1 MKSHDLDTAFNLS
14 SQTRNRTQPS
24 FHNKYAFLKKIDQL
38 PGGPEWMCDVFELD
52 GDVPDEN
59 GILKTEEI
67 ELWRRDPVDCIREL
81 IGNPT
86 FREFLKYAPE
96 KLFEKMD
103 GSGRIYD
110 ETWTGDWWWEMQVS
124 IGSLACGM

>member
-1 MKSHDLDTAFNLS
+1 
-14 SQTRNRTQPS
+14 
-24 FHNKYAFLKKIDQL
+24 
-38 PGGPEWMCDVFELD
+38 MCDVFELD

-59 GILKTEEI
+59 GTLKTEEI

-124 IGSLACGM
+124 PSTGEGTGHAEHEVLTVLIRVCFRKELRLHL